1 MEAIICQSIQDQRE
15 LLIEVFSRRYERVAI
30 LALPKT
36 ALLAAPRPEWSVGDP
51 SGALTGEFGM
61 TPLSRTRVST
71 VQPAGGEGGNPFA
84 DL

>member
-51 SGALTGEFGM
+51 SGADRKSTRLNSSHVVISYAVLCLKKKTM
-61 TPLSRTRVST
+61 T
-71 VQPAGGEGGNPFA
+71 
-84 DL
+84 